1 MYFCDCINENEG
13 VVGTFYPEMSINNDE
28 VDRLINR
35 SVMNNKNVKKCPY
48 KFVCLEV
55 VH

>member
-28 VDRLINR
+28 ANGLINR
-35 SVMNNKNVKKCPY
+35 SVMNNKKCQ
-48 KFVCLEV
+48 KMSI
-55 VH
+55 